1 MNKHLIAI
9 VLLFGLMHGEVG
21 AKDRE
26 MIELVVLSEKF
37 EECRKDKDA
46 KK

>member
-9 VLLFGLMHGEVG
+9 VLLLGLMHGEVG

-26 MIELVVLSEKF
+26 MIELVVLSEN
-37 EECRKDKDA
+37 RVLVRTITN
-46 KK
+46 

>member
-9 VLLFGLMHGEVG
+9 VLLLGLMHGEAG

-26 MIELVVLSEKF
+26 MMELVVLSES
-37 EECRKDKDA
+37 RVLVRTTTN
-46 KK
+46 